1 VSELAHAQAEAPTLS
16 APARTQPATVVAAAL
31 LPKRAPEFRSPF
43 LLNAHAPMAPVTNV
57 YGGPEVEQ
65 NASAATNGAGQ
76 WVAVWH
82 SSGTVRGTRGRDYDI
97 MVARSSDNGV
107 TWSEPAILNS
117 NAGTDIGD
125 DLAPMIRTDESGAWI
140 TVWTTNETFGARY
153 GLDRDIFY
161 SRSTDDGQTWSD
173 PEPLNTN
180 ASQDWGEDVEPRL
193 ATDGSGNWVVVWSST
208 DSLNNRLGGDSDIL
222 VARSTDTGKTW
233 TYPMPLNNS
242 APTDKGFDTSPD
254 IVTDA
259 SGRWLAAWSAGDSGI
274 VSIGTD
280 RDILIARSDDNGATW
295 SDPAP
300 LNSNATSDENSDW
313 TPRLASDGRGNWITV
328 WSSADSLGDTI
339 GVDRDI
345 LVSRSSDNGSSWSTA
360 RALNR
365 NAATDAREDSSPTI
379 ASDGMGNWLVA
390 WHAWGGLNYRDG
402 SDADIAVAYSA
413 DDGTTWSEPVH
424 INDNPTG
431 DGLDD
436 LLPSL
441 ATDGAGHWLT
451 VWQAF
456 HPPDASV
463 KTSEW
468 RVLAA
473 AGLLAGEAEPLA
485 AGQQGASAEGA
496 PAAPAPATTS
506 VIDPGAASDSAKA
519 EVAEVRTERTPPTL
533 PEAAVEAITAP
544 PDEAADPRK
553 GAPPPAAAD

>member
-1 VSELAHAQAEAPTLS
+1 MQAQPEPPALS
-16 APARTQPATVVAAAL
+16 APARTQPTTDSVVAAAL
-31 LPKRAPEFRSPF
+31 LPKRTPEFRAPF
-43 LLNAHAPMAPVTNV
+43 MLNAHAPMAPVTNV

-107 TWSEPAILNS
+107 TWSEPAVLNS
-117 NAGTDIGD
+117 NAAADIGD
-125 DLAPMIRTDESGAWI
+125 DLAPMIRTDESGTWVA
-140 TVWTTNETFGARY
+140 VWSTNETFGARF

-173 PEPLNTN
+173 PAPLNTN
-180 ASQDWGEDVEPRL
+180 AAQDWGEDVEARL
-193 ATDGSGNWVVVWSST
+193 ANDGSGNWVVVWSST

-222 VARSTDTGKTW
+222 VARSTDGGKSW
-233 TYPMPLNNS
+233 TYPTALNNT
-242 APTDKGFDTSPD
+242 ATTDKGFDTSPD

-274 VSIGTD
+274 ASIGTD
-280 RDILIARSDDNGATW
+280 RDILIARSDDAGATW

-313 TPRLASDGRGNWITV
+313 TPRLASDGRGNWIAV

-345 LVSRSSDNGSSWSTA
+345 LVSRSMDNGSSWSTA

-365 NAATDAREDSSPTI
+365 NAAVDAREDSAPTI

-424 INDNPTG
+424 INENPSR

-473 AGLLAGEAEPLA
+473 PGLLAGEAEPLA
-485 AGQQGASAEGA
+485 ARPGDEAAVA
-496 PAAPAPATTS
+496 PAVAPPSVVDPNSPSGSAQAP
-506 VIDPGAASDSAKA
+506 G
-519 EVAEVRTERTPPTL
+519 AEVRTERAAPTL
-533 PEAAVEAITAP
+533 PEAELEAITAP
-544 PDEAADPRK
+544 PDEGAGEPKPADS
-553 GAPPPAAAD
+553 PADKD